1 MVKKN
6 ILVVFCI
13 LQAAF
18 CHCSNYPLDKFIAR
32 FPIVEWIDLDSLR
45 RIKFEDLNLSM
56 DTIGFD
62 ETNCI
67 IWGGSFFLP
76 HESYYGESVHVSDFP
91 SPHIRKNNSKY
102 RGYMDAYLGK
112 FIINEGKR
120 YNEDTN
126 SYEPSGEFSKL
137 YPLGRVEIDDII
149 IFVIGYKF
157 IEEFSDFKYSTDVY
171 IFDKV
176 KQRLLSAFCLS
187 GHNPAYTIL
196 YEDYRIT
203 SYESYDTMED
213 VITDRYVYKIASDG
227 FLTEI
232 SEEKNIPEFTW
243 KTVVDSD
250 GYVNVRNNPN
260 VKSEILYTIPAK
272 SQVLCHQLKDS
283 NWVEVI
289 EIKGSNRIGGYV
301 HNSRLK

>member
-1 MVKKN
+1 MVNKKN
-6 ILVVFCI
+6 VVLIFLI
-13 LQAAF
+13 QMNIF
-18 CHCSNYPLDKFIAR
+18 VCSGITFEEFVGKFR
-32 FPIVEWIDLDSLR
+32 LVEWSDLDSLR
-45 RIKFEDLNLSM
+45 RITMGDLKNSADKVPLHMEEANQYIWDYREDL
-56 DTIGFD
+56 
-62 ETNCI
+62 
-67 IWGGSFFLP
+67 P
-76 HESYYGESVHVSDFP
+76 HANRNGNPYP
-91 SPHIRKNNSKY
+91 SPHVRMKNGAFRS
-102 RGYMDAYLGK
+102 YMNYYLGRFNFDSGLYYDEK
-112 FIINEGKR
+112 
-120 YNEDTN
+120 EDTMKF
-126 SYEPSGEFSKL
+126 SGECSEL
-137 YPLGRVEIDDII
+137 YALGRIEIGKDIVMLV
-149 IFVIGYKF
+149 FGYKYV
-157 IEEFSDFKYSTDVY
+157 EELPTYFVYSTDVY
-171 IFDKV
+171 IINKKTRRFV
-176 KQRLLSAFCLS
+176 SAFCLS

-196 YEDYRIT
+196 YDDYRIT

-260 VKSEILYTIPAK
+260 VKSEILYTIPDK
-272 SQVLCHQLKDS
+272 TQVLCHQLKDS